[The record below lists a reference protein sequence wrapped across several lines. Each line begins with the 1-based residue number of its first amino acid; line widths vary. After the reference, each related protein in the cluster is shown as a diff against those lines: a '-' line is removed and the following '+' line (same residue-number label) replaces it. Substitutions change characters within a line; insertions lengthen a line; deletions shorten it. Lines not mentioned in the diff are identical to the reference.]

1 MNLCDSSAESSVGHV
16 VFHNLNC
23 VGIVNL
29 HPTHLIEGYN
39 VPMTDKTNLSPG
51 IVIKQVR
58 AARFTTGD
66 QNAIRGHLAE
76 GIRLSGASWAKFDEV
91 EILFDKRD
99 EARKQ

>member
-1 MNLCDSSAESSVGHV
+1 MNLCHASTEAPVGHV
-16 VFHNLNC
+16 VFHDLDC

-29 HPTHLIEGYN
+29 HATHLIEGYN
-39 VPMTDKTNLSPG
+39 VPMTDKAHLSSR

-66 QNAIRGHLAE
+66 QNAIRGHFAK
-76 GIRLSGASWAKFDEV
+76 GIRLSCASRAKFDEV

-99 EARKQ
+99 KARKQ